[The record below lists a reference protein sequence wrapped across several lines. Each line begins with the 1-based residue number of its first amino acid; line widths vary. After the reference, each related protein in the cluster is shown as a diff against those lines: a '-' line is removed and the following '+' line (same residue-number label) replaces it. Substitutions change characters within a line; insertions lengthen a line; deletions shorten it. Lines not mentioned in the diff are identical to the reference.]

1 MHFQK
6 YTSKSTIR
14 NFNNAI
20 QNTTRKARLA
30 TSRVRQNNNKN
41 HLGQLFTCSLK
52 WASTSFQ
59 VPLLSS
65 RAFHSPKTGF
75 CPIHSSQT
83 RKLSSQFAKN
93 VSSPTAEVLF
103 FLLGSGKQG
112 SRSWILSEVTAFGDQ
127 VVLSTGSQNEA
138 VGDPASFKQ
147 DLWILAHSLGMGP
160 KTARVFFFHFEP
172 ELFILCLKCTP
183 GPIPSLLLW
192 FRKTKHTNTLL

>member
-6 YTSKSTIR
+6 YTIKSTIR

-20 QNTTRKARLA
+20 QNSTRKARLA
-30 TSRVRQNNNKN
+30 TSRVRQNNNNNN

-83 RKLSSQFAKN
+83 RKLSLQFAKN
-93 VSSPTAEVLF
+93 SVKSHSRRALLSFGVWQAGIQVLDTF
-103 FLLGSGKQG
+103 
-112 SRSWILSEVTAFGDQ
+112 RSDSIWRPG
-127 VVLSTGSQNEA
+127 GSQHRITE
-138 VGDPASFKQ
+138 
-147 DLWILAHSLGMGP
+147 
-160 KTARVFFFHFEP
+160 
-172 ELFILCLKCTP
+172 
-183 GPIPSLLLW
+183 
-192 FRKTKHTNTLL
+192 